1 MKILFVASEC
11 APFAKT
17 GGLGDVIGSLPAEL
31 AKLGADVRVMTPK
44 YASIAGHYRERME
57 LVSTCE
63 VRVGWRRQYCGL
75 ERLEHEGITYC
86 FIDNEYY
93 FKRPDLYGYYDEAE
107 RYAYFNHAALAA
119 LKQADF
125 RADVLHCHDWQT
137 GMIPLLLDAH
147 WRHDPFC
154 RDMRTVFT
162 IHNLKYQGIFPR
174 SILGDL
180 LGLGDEYFHIDGVE
194 YYGNVSFMKAA
205 LNCADCLTTVSPTYA
220 GEIQHP
226 DCGEGLDG
234 LLRKRRDRLR
244 GILNGIDTAAYNPAD
259 DPHLFARY
267 EGSDPERK
275 RENKLGLQRMLG
287 LPQRGDAPMI
297 GLVSRLVEQKG
308 IDLIAHT
315 IEDILRMDLQLV
327 VVGTGEARYEDLFR
341 RAAERHPDKV
351 SACIT
356 FDDGLA
362 RKVYAAS
369 DLYLMPS
376 RFEPCGISQLL
387 ALRYGAAPIVRET
400 GGLKDTVQPY
410 NEYTGEGNGF
420 TFRDYNAHDMLY
432 TIGRAVH
439 FYHDPEHWRRIRRN
453 IEGSRYGWAESAAQ
467 YMEIYRSLAGG
478 NGKGI
483 IRCP

>member
-1 MKILFVASEC
+1 MKVLFVASEC

-31 AKLGADVRVMTPK
+31 AKLGADVRVMMPK
-44 YASIAGHYRERME
+44 YASIAHHFRERME

-63 VRVGWRRQYCGL
+63 ARVGWRRQYCGL
-75 ERLEHEGITYC
+75 ERLVHDGITYY

-119 LKQADF
+119 LKLADF
-125 RADVLHCHDWQT
+125 RADVLHGHDWQT

-147 WRHDPFC
+147 WRHDPFY

-180 LGLGDEYFHIDGVE
+180 LNLGDEYFHIDGVE
-194 YYGNVSFMKAA
+194 YHGNVNFMKAA
-205 LNCADCLTTVSPTYA
+205 LNYSDYLTTVSPTYA
-220 GEIQHP
+220 EEIQHP
-226 DCGEGLDG
+226 YYGEGMDG

-244 GILNGIDTAAYNPAD
+244 GILNGIDTARYNPAD
-259 DPHLFARY
+259 DPHLFVRY
-267 EGSDPERK
+267 EGCDLERK

-287 LPQRGDAPMI
+287 LPERGDVPLI

-315 IEDILRMDLQLV
+315 IEDILRMDVQLV

-341 RAAERHPDKV
+341 NAAWRHPDKV

-376 RFEPCGISQLL
+376 QFEPCGISQLL

-400 GGLKDTVQPY
+400 GGLRDTVQPY

-420 TFRDYNAHDMLY
+420 SFFAYNAHDMLH

-439 FYHDPEHWRRIRRN
+439 FYHDREHWRRICRN
-453 IEGSRYGWAESAAQ
+453 IEGSRYGWAESAGQ
-467 YMEIYRSLAGG
+467 YMEIYRLLSGG
-478 NGKGI
+478 N
-483 IRCP
+483 

>member
-1 MKILFVASEC
+1 MKVLFVASEC

-31 AKLGADVRVMTPK
+31 AKLGADVRVMIPK

-86 FIDNEYY
+86 FIDNAYY